1 MVSLLNEPSLERV
14 REHKLLTSQASILKK
29 ETRASSLPEK
39 GNYAA
44 RAFQR
49 THTGPSRGVLW
60 AMRSFSE
67 KLNLQILLAVQRYE
81 LRTWLN

>member
-1 MVSLLNEPSLERV
+1 MPKKKRHETIRRRYTLEWTVVSLLKEPSLERV

-44 RAFQR
+44 CAFQR
-49 THTGPSRGVLW
+49 THTGPSRR
-60 AMRSFSE
+60 A
-67 KLNLQILLAVQRYE
+67 
-81 LRTWLN
+81 